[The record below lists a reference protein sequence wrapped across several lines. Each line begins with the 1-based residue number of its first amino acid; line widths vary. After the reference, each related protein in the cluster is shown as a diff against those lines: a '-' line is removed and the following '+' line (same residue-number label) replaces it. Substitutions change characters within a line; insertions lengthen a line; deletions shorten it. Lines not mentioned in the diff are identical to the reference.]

1 MYGSGVYT
9 IHYCFYESDLTLYKS
24 PDTCIKSFLFFVT
37 LMAVF
42 MSLYVCIYVCMYD
55 APVQVLFI
63 DRLVENDRKMNQ
75 KRLDKY
81 VKKYGPGAA
90 A

>member
-1 MYGSGVYT
+1 
-9 IHYCFYESDLTLYKS
+9 
-24 PDTCIKSFLFFVT
+24 
-37 LMAVF
+37 
-42 MSLYVCIYVCMYD
+42 MYD